1 MRFPD
6 RLSRMDEPT
15 GLGVGTRVGLS
26 GASAV
31 PVHSTGLRHPATEG
45 VTTAGTGTR
54 RSAHFGYTAARR
66 EAEG

>member
-15 GLGVGTRVGLS
+15 GLGVGTRIGLS
-26 GASAV
+26 GAPA
-31 PVHSTGLRHPATEG
+31 HSTGLRHPATGG

-54 RSAHFGYTAARR
+54 RSAHPGYTAVRR